1 MQVNTNENTLIAKIV
16 GLVIALVVVGMVL
29 VPFVNDATTTENT
42 FTNEGLWRMK
52 EIENGDEWTFTSSPF
67 GWECND
73 VAQTSI
79 LSVGWNGM
87 CGDTWLIRANGQARG
102 PEISGNAVTLTA
114 VADEI
119 NITFEGVSGTLVYP
133 ISGYGIDDTGDYL
146 LSSFNVPTYV
156 LDDSPVYATGI
167 STVGEIGIVIHIEG
181 TIKDGFTF
189 DVMDNRNTSNISNVE
204 VSDINV
210 ISEKVTGYT
219 NLYKLTSISAT
230 ISLDNTAQ
238 GVTTPHTGTV
248 TYSSYIVP
256 YEVSAELSEHASNIE
271 ITLYQ
276 MIPILVVLG
285 LIVGIVGLLA
295 YNRHGN

>member
-1 MQVNTNENTLIAKIV
+1 MDTGKFV
-16 GLVIALVVVGMVL
+16 GLLVFGLVGILVVTAFLPMIQE
-29 VPFVNDATTTENT
+29 TTRSTDT

-52 EIENGDEWTFTSSPF
+52 EIENGDEWSFTSSPF

-73 VAQTSI
+73 VAQTGISS
-79 LSVGWNGM
+79 LGWNGM

-146 LSSFNVPTYV
+146 LSSFTTPTYV
-156 LDDSPVYATGI
+156 LDDSTIYATGI
-167 STVGEIGIVIHIEG
+167 SAVGEIGVVIHIEG

-189 DVMDNRNTSNISNVE
+189 NVMDNRNTSNISNVE

-230 ISLDNTAQ
+230 ISVDNTVE
-238 GVTTPHTGTV
+238 GVTTPQTGTV
-248 TYSSYIVP
+248 TYSSYVVP
-256 YEVSAELSEHASNIE
+256 YEVTAELSVHPDSALATIINLLPLIAVIGLFMFLVAEF
-271 ITLYQ
+271 LYTRY
-276 MIPILVVLG
+276 L
-285 LIVGIVGLLA
+285 
-295 YNRHGN
+295 